1 MAGYAWDDIPFLSG
15 SALTPDVEYER
26 LTVVGGSLS
35 TTLGPLVLRSE
46 AAAYLE
52 RAFTRAEATGLPTTL
67 GTAEHH
73 QLHTLGGLDWSMAG
87 IDFSSQYIV
96 QYIHDWDES
105 LMADEYGQ
113 TVTFRMRDSFLSDTL
128 TLELFGYFGIDPAD
142 GLLRPSVSYSIEDG
156 VEIETGAELFFRR

>member
-1 MAGYAWDDIPFLSG
+1 MPDIGGAQIPGTELEDSEIFGKISYFGSALNAELMAGYAWDDIPFLSG

-73 QLHTLGGLDWSMAG
+73 QLHTLGGAG
-87 IDFSSQYIV
+87 LVHGGYR
-96 QYIHDWDES
+96 
-105 LMADEYGQ
+105 L
-113 TVTFRMRDSFLSDTL
+113 FL
-128 TLELFGYFGIDPAD
+128 PVHC
-142 GLLRPSVSYSIEDG
+142 SVH
-156 VEIETGAELFFRR
+156 T